1 MLSNLSGA
9 REFVAAT
16 RKTGPDDILNSAVAG
31 FGTGA
36 LLGRLQG
43 LVLLLSLFYCMLVI
57 FASQTMVM
65 YLPVP
70 ELIFCYIC

>member
-31 FGTGA
+31 FGTG
-36 LLGRLQG
+36 R
-43 LVLLLSLFYCMLVI
+43 YI
-57 FASQTMVM
+57 TMV
-65 YLPVP
+65 
-70 ELIFCYIC
+70 